1 MSGDMDHDAT
11 GTKRKKPPSTPHGG
25 FVVHRRAADGRI
37 KTPKRR
43 GMYEHAS
50 FDDACDEA
58 GRLAEALGGTF
69 SVFEVVH
76 TVRKPE
82 RPAPVVDKPAAPTP
96 ADPSTKVKA
105 TPAAPPKTNRTPVV
119 EVRRRRAKSA
129 GAK

>member
-1 MSGDMDHDAT
+1 MSGGTDHPS
-11 GTKRKKPPSTPHGG
+11 GGKQRKKPPSTPHGG
-25 FVVHRRAADGRI
+25 FVVHRRGADGRI

-76 TVRKPE
+76 TVRTQE
-82 RPAPVVDKPAAPTP
+82 RPAPAFDKPVAAISVEPR
-96 ADPSTKVKA
+96 TKVKEA
-105 TPAAPPKTNRTPVV
+105 AAAAPKPARTPIV

-129 GAK
+129 GGK